1 MTIDTKMQFRKH
13 FENVLEKVKKGVNA
27 MIAAKNLL
35 SYKAKLKI
43 YHSLVHSHLLYCS
56 QVWLQKLS
64 SSDIQKL
71 VVLQKKS
78 LRALFNVKYNSHT
91 GSLFELSRIVKVE
104 DIAKKE
110 NLMMMYK
117 FKEKM
122 LPNAIENMI
131 LQATKRHERQTRFQ
145 QNESYQKIH
154 QNN

>member
-1 MTIDTKMQFRKH
+1 M
-13 FENVLEKVKKGVNA
+13 G
-27 MIAAKNLL
+27 
-35 SYKAKLKI
+35 
-43 YHSLVHSHLLYCS
+43 
-56 QVWLQKLS
+56 
-64 SSDIQKL
+64 
-71 VVLQKKS
+71 
-78 LRALFNVKYNSHT
+78 T

-145 QNESYQKIH
+145 QNESYQKILIPNSSLKH
-154 QNN
+154 HNILYKMLDYWNQSSIEIKNSTYSIGTVK